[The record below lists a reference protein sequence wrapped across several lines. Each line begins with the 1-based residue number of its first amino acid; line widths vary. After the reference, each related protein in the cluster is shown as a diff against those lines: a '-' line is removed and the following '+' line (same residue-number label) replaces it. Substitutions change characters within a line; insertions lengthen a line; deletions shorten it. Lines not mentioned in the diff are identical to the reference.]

1 MNQAP
6 AHLYT
11 RQDDIARMEA
21 LVLQLPD
28 EAVVELHLA
37 DGGSITGV
45 VTTRPSVQVFRDSD
59 GHEGFN
65 AVVRIDKL
73 DNRYWMRYFD
83 KARRLFTDEGHL
95 TVAARSAPG
104 DTGRF

>member
-28 EAVVELHLA
+28 EAMVELHLA

-45 VTTRPSVQVFRDSD
+45 VTTRPSVQVFRDGE

-65 AVVRIDKL
+65 AVVRIDDRKRPDVTHYL
-73 DNRYWMRYFD
+73 WLNRI
-83 KARRLFTDEGHL
+83 ASVTALG
-95 TVAARSAPG
+95 SA
-104 DTGRF
+104 